1 MYKIE
6 IVNNYC
12 DDKFNQLEML
22 IRKFAITVFMM
33 QKYNLLNES
42 KEKMNQYISDY
53 NRFLSEHEIQFLEK
67 DINNRIKFAKD
78 SIKLKNKRKK
88 TRYYILTK
96 DNVIIAFQTAQ
107 VRYEDKKIEG
117 WRNFG
122 YTEDLYKG
130 RMGAVV
136 DTYGKIYNGILSNV
150 LYQNISKWFDE
161 EKVETERTATGKN
174 MYKNI
179 KVYIVNKGFVPE
191 KEDEERIYL
200 IKDYNNIKNKLE
212 LKHIYEKYIN
222 KYKN

>member
-33 QKYNLLNES
+33 QKYNLSNES

-53 NRFLSEHEIQFLEK
+53 NRFLSEHEIQCLEK

-150 LYQNISKWFDE
+150 LYQNISKWFDK
-161 EKVETERTATGKN
+161 EKVEIERTATGKN

-200 IKDYNNIKNKLE
+200 IKDNNNIKSKLE
-212 LKHIYEKYIN
+212 LKHIYEKYMD

>member
-53 NRFLSEHEIQFLEK
+53 NRFLSEDEIQCLEK

-130 RMGAVV
+130 RTGTVV
-136 DTYGKIYNGILSNV
+136 DTYGRIYNGILSNV

>member
-33 QKYNLLNES
+33 QKYNLSNES
-42 KEKMNQYISDY
+42 KEKTNQYISDY
-53 NRFLSEHEIQFLEK
+53 NRFLSEHEIQCLEK

-122 YTEDLYKG
+122 YTEDLSKYFK
-130 RMGAVV
+130 VV
-136 DTYGKIYNGILSNV
+136 
-150 LYQNISKWFDE
+150 
-161 EKVETERTATGKN
+161 
-174 MYKNI
+174 
-179 KVYIVNKGFVPE
+179 
-191 KEDEERIYL
+191 
-200 IKDYNNIKNKLE
+200 
-212 LKHIYEKYIN
+212 
-222 KYKN
+222 

>member
-33 QKYNLLNES
+33 QKYNLSNES
-42 KEKMNQYISDY
+42 KEKTNQYISDY
-53 NRFLSEHEIQFLEK
+53 NRFLSEHEIQCLEK

>member
-12 DDKFNQLEML
+12 DDKFNQLAML

-33 QKYNLLNES
+33 QKYNLSNES

-53 NRFLSEHEIQFLEK
+53 NRFLSEHEIQCLEK

-96 DNVIIAFQTAQ
+96 GNAIIAFQTAQ

-161 EKVETERTATGKN
+161 EKVEIERTATGKN

-200 IKDYNNIKNKLE
+200 IKDNNNIKSKLE
-212 LKHIYEKYIN
+212 LKHIYEKYMD

>member
-107 VRYEDKKIEG
+107 VRHENNKIEANKAMKEKQQSG
-117 WRNFG
+117 NLKDEYTFLNLYPRNLDQNNH
-122 YTEDLYKG
+122 YLLHIEINLQ
-130 RMGAVV
+130 
-136 DTYGKIYNGILSNV
+136 KI
-150 LYQNISKWFDE
+150 
-161 EKVETERTATGKN
+161 
-174 MYKNI
+174 
-179 KVYIVNKGFVPE
+179 
-191 KEDEERIYL
+191 
-200 IKDYNNIKNKLE
+200 
-212 LKHIYEKYIN
+212 
-222 KYKN
+222 

>member
-107 VRYEDKKIEG
+107 VRHENNKIEG

-130 RMGAVV
+130 RTGTVV
-136 DTYGKIYNGILSNV
+136 DTYGRIYNGILSNV

>member
-33 QKYNLLNES
+33 QKYNLSNES
-42 KEKMNQYISDY
+42 KEKMNQYIFDY
-53 NRFLSEHEIQFLEK
+53 NRFLSEHEIQCLEK

-191 KEDEERIYL
+191 KEDEEIIYL

>member
-12 DDKFNQLEML
+12 DDIFNQLEML

-33 QKYNLLNES
+33 QKYNLSNES

-53 NRFLSEHEIQFLEK
+53 NRFLSEHEIQCLEK
-67 DINNRIKFAKD
+67 DINDRIKFAKD

-107 VRYEDKKIEG
+107 VRYEDNKIEG

-130 RMGAVV
+130 RTGAVV

-161 EKVETERTATGKN
+161 EKVEIERTATGKN

-191 KEDEERIYL
+191 KEDEERIYF

-212 LKHIYEKYIN
+212 LKYIYEKYIN

>member
-33 QKYNLLNES
+33 QKYNLSNES
-42 KEKMNQYISDY
+42 KEKTNQYISDY
-53 NRFLSEHEIQFLEK
+53 NRFLSEDEIKKKKK

>member
-12 DDKFNQLEML
+12 DDKFNQLAML

-33 QKYNLLNES
+33 QKYNLSNES

-53 NRFLSEHEIQFLEK
+53 NRFLSEHEIQCLEK
-67 DINNRIKFAKD
+67 DINNRIKFAKY

-96 DNVIIAFQTAQ
+96 GNAIIAFQTAQ

-161 EKVETERTATGKN
+161 EKVEIERTATGKN

-200 IKDYNNIKNKLE
+200 IKDNNNIKSKLE
-212 LKHIYEKYIN
+212 LKHIYEKYMD

>member
-53 NRFLSEHEIQFLEK
+53 NRFLSEDEIQCLEK

-130 RMGAVV
+130 RTGTVV

>member
-33 QKYNLLNES
+33 QKYNLSNES
-42 KEKMNQYISDY
+42 KEKTNQYISDY
-53 NRFLSEHEIQFLEK
+53 NRFLSEHEIQCLEK

-130 RMGAVV
+130 RTGTVV